1 MTDTLAAAP
10 AVTND
15 SITVTFQG
23 IQVLSDVHREKL
35 VELIRNYG
43 REFRQTL
50 IFDRI
55 REYVRT
61 FCGKHDIDQVYN
73 TKFLDMVPFVKSS
86 VEQRLRELANN
97 SIVILNLVIP
107 KPEIPRDIALNYKA
121 VSAPSMGRI
130 RCTVYL

>member
-1 MTDTLAAAP
+1 M
-10 AVTND
+10 TND

-86 VEQRLRELANN
+86 VEQRLQELANN